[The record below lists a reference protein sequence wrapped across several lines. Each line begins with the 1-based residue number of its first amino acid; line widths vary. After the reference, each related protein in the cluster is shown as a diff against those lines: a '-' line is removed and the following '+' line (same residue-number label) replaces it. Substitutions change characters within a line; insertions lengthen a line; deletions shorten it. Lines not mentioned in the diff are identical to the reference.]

1 MNEFTASDTCVKA
14 MLNATQRWARQER
27 ALYDAKKHAL
37 EKFALISFASCL
49 AYLPLPSVLTPSRPN
64 EPETYTRLNISLGGA
79 YFSGNV
85 NQVQANIQ
93 GHWAISSPTAGL
105 DVLTNGYRLW
115 NKDSNS
121 GEYDVAGDTYS
132 LQPIHSGTLKH
143 FSSGYRPLRNR
154 TPVL

>member
-1 MNEFTASDTCVKA
+1 MGSAGEGSMMPKKTRTRKICSHFICILFGLFAFAISI
-14 MLNATQRWARQER
+14 
-27 ALYDAKKHAL
+27 DAVA
-37 EKFALISFASCL
+37 A
-49 AYLPLPSVLTPSRPN
+49 PN

-115 NKDSNS
+115 KRIPIAASTMLP
-121 GEYDVAGDTYS
+121 GMTYS
-132 LQPIHSGTLKH
+132 SQPIHSGTFRSIFL
-143 FSSGYRPLRNR
+143 S
-154 TPVL
+154 T